1 MRAVA
6 LEVEDGVDQ
15 VLEHA
20 RAGERA
26 LLGHVADEKAGDT
39 ARLRARDV
47 EDGQA
52 LARERAAGLE
62 GERRLSDP
70 RVAAHQHDRACDE
83 PAAQHAVQLRETGG
97 AAERRAG
104 GDGGERPRLLAARR
118 AGARAAGAR
127 IAEHLLDHR
136 APRAAARA
144 LPEPA
149 RRRVAALLADE
160 GRPPRLVN
168 HEGAPG

>member
-39 ARLRARDV
+39 ARLRARD
-47 EDGQA
+47 Q
-52 LARERAAGLE
+52 
-62 GERRLSDP
+62 P
-70 RVAAHQHDRACDE
+70 DRACDE